1 MANFGAQDVKRLR
14 EETDAPMG
22 ECNAAL
28 KEADGDYDR
37 AKEILREK
45 GKAAAAKRADRTTG
59 AGSVA
64 FASEGDRTAGVIL
77 ESETDFVAINPE
89 FVALAQQAAQAVLDG
104 GDMNALEQ
112 GATAKFREKTQVAKS
127 AVLEGQVVTYVHHDK
142 SKGAMVSYTG
152 EADADIVR
160 KVAIQAVAFPPAV
173 LKKEDLSQEML
184 AKELEL
190 ETKRAIEDGKPENI
204 AKNIAQGRVNKE
216 YVNKVVLLE
225 QPFYLEP
232 GKSTKAWLAE
242 NAKGVELVAYEYF
255 AAGQKSQAQGD

>member
-1 MANFGAQDVKRLR
+1 MANFTAQDVKRLR

-22 ECNAAL
+22 EVNAAL
-28 KEADGDYDR
+28 KEADGDYAR

-45 GKAAAAKRADRTTG
+45 GKAAAAKRADRSTG

-64 FASEGDRTAGVIL
+64 FATGADRTAGVIL

-89 FVALAQQAAQAVLDG
+89 FVSLAEEAARTALAG
-104 GDMNALEQ
+104 GDLAELEQ
-112 GATAKFREKTQVAKS
+112 GATAKFREKAQVAKK

-152 EADADIVR
+152 EADAEAVR

-190 ETKRAIEDGKPENI
+190 ETKRAIDDGKPENI

-232 GKSTKAWLAE
+232 GKSTKQWLAE
-242 NAKGVELVAYEYF
+242 NAKGVELVAFEYF
-255 AAGQKSQAQGD
+255 AAGQSASGE